1 MSDQDLLSNFP
12 LYDHL
17 YEKVM
22 KMIEEDEHNRDIQM
36 KEVDELLKGARL
48 MSQTALQCLFM
59 LVRIHS
65 LRHSEDKLFDV
76 PYEGKK
82 INVSREDENKCDVKF
97 DIREFPPL
105 LRKILLEFVRLNNKN
120 QVEEEMR
127 FVNVSKKI
135 K

>member
-1 MSDQDLLSNFP
+1 MADDLLSNFP

-22 KMIEEDEHNRDIQM
+22 KMIEEDEHNKDIQM
-36 KEVDELLKGARL
+36 KEVSELLNGARQ
-48 MSQTALQCLFM
+48 MNHTALQCLFM

-76 PYEGKK
+76 PYAGQKV
-82 INVSREDENKCDVKF
+82 NVSREDENKCDVKF

-120 QVEEEMR
+120 QLEEEMR